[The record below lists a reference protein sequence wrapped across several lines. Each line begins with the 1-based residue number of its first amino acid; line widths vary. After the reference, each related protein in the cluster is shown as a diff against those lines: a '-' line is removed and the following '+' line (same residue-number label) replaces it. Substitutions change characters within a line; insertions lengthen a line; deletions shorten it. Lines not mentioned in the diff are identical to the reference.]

1 LAASDW
7 ARVRQVV
14 TVLLGAE
21 PFKLD
26 LIATTAYLVIYSV
39 ALLVL
44 ISLGLAVIFGM
55 MRVINLAHGEFM
67 MLGAY
72 GCVFAGNAGAP
83 LWAATVLSAV
93 LVGAF
98 GVLVERLIIRFLY
111 GRIID
116 TLLATWGLSLF
127 LVGGVTTVFGP
138 QGRSLSTSFGNVSFG
153 GVNLSVYNLIL
164 IGITAAVA
172 GLTWA
177 LARFTKLGLIVRG
190 TMQEPD
196 IASALGANRSL
207 TYMATFG
214 YGAALAGFAGA
225 VLAPITGASPTMG
238 VFFVAKAFITVI
250 VGGHLPLMGTLA
262 ASGLFGMI
270 DGIVSYRWSSVLGEV
285 SVLVVAV
292 VLLRMLPSG
301 ITGRFRSGL

>member
-1 LAASDW
+1 MEL
-7 ARVRQVV
+7 V
-14 TVLLGAE
+14 
-21 PFKLD
+21 
-26 LIATTAYLVIYSV
+26 ATTAYLVIYSV

-55 MRVINLAHGEFM
+55 MKVINLAHGEFM

-83 LWAATVLSAV
+83 LWAATALSAV

-138 QGRSLSTSFGNVSFG
+138 QGRSLSTSFGNVSLG

-164 IGITAAVA
+164 IGITAGVA

-196 IASALGANRSL
+196 IASALDANRSL